1 MTDFLWTRPEGA
13 PAATLLLA
21 HGAGAAMDSPFMNRF
36 AATAAS
42 LGLAVARF
50 EFPYMAERRATGKKR
65 PPPRADK
72 LIDAYL
78 AAISDLGTDIAGP
91 LLIGGKSM
99 GGRIAVMCA
108 GDPALDK
115 RVAGVVCLGYP
126 FHPQGKPEELRLEP
140 LRGAT
145 LPCLIAQGER
155 DPFGTPEEI
164 ATYDLP
170 AHVRL
175 VVLEDGSHD
184 LAPRGRSPA
193 TWDGNMRQAA
203 EAARAFA
210 EDLPSAP
217 A

>member
-1 MTDFLWTRPEGA
+1 MTDLLWTRPEGA
-13 PAATLLLA
+13 PVATLLLA

-36 AATAAS
+36 AATAA
-42 LGLAVARF
+42 GLDIAVARF

-72 LIDAYL
+72 LINAYL
-78 AAISDLGTDIAGP
+78 AAISDLARDAAGP

-108 GDPALDK
+108 GDPALDR

-126 FHPQGKPEELRLEP
+126 FHPQGKPDDLRLEP
-140 LRGAT
+140 LRTAT

-155 DPFGTPEEI
+155 DPFGTPGEI

-170 AHVRL
+170 GTVSL

-184 LAPRGRSPA
+184 LAPRGKSPA
-193 TWDGNMRQAA
+193 TWDGNMRLAA
-203 EAARAFA
+203 EAVRDFA
-210 EDLPSAP
+210 SAVSN
-217 A
+217 